1 MPSSAAIA
9 VAALLA
15 SSLPSASAFTAPLSN
30 TRGRWVS
37 SASGNSR
44 LSSYNDN
51 NNNYNGYG
59 GTNNDMRNGDMNS
72 NPINNNSN
80 NNNFNTNFYSN
91 NEEYNGNGGGNG
103 DENDLLSQAT
113 LNLRELATCASLLY
127 GYLSKPSSAVTAQD
141 VVLACDAI
149 DEVSSTYFDGWN
161 SLFNNDGVAL
171 RRRCHELGRYQ
182 LLVKLME
189 QDYDAY
195 VATAAFLSPSRID
208 RKDLPNVQDVPFVP
222 SSSDDPLSYDNNYN
236 YNNNY
241 NKNNPQYDQYGQPLV
256 ADCALPPLPF
266 DDSPLD
272 KLLLFLFRRL
282 VAQNTGGVQ
291 NDIPGIQGLVAQ
303 AKTFMLQ
310 PYQTAEAQHLMVK
323 QTLGGLMTPVLP
335 PVYRLFMS
343 GIVGDAQYG
352 PLPYAPF
359 LTSVVTPPFFG
370 FLVGPSR
377 PNRRRD
383 GKRGG
388 LVVEKCK
395 FLQESGCKGL
405 CLHQCKT
412 PAEEF
417 FRETLGMSLTV
428 RPNFETQECQ
438 WSFGEEPIPV
448 EQDPSFPRGCLVGCE
463 SRQML
468 AGQRTDALCM

>member
-1 MPSSAAIA
+1 MPMSHHRGGSA
-9 VAALLA
+9 VVVVALLA
-15 SSLPSASAFTAPLSN
+15 LASPSASAFTVPLGRS
-30 TRGRWVS
+30 RGRLVS
-37 SASGNSR
+37 PAFCGSR
-44 LSSYNDN
+44 LSSYNDD
-51 NNNYNGYG
+51 NNYNSYSNM
-59 GTNNDMRNGDMNS
+59 NNGMMNGDMN
-72 NPINNNSN
+72 NN
-80 NNNFNTNFYSN
+80 NNNFNN
-91 NEEYNGNGGGNG
+91 NYFNGNDELNGNGNG
-103 DENDLLSQAT
+103 DGNVIDGAESDIVNQVT
-113 LNLRELATCASLLY
+113 LNFRELATCSSLLY
-127 GYLSKPSSAVTAQD
+127 GYLAKPSAAVTAED

-161 SLFNNDGVAL
+161 SFFNNDNLAL
-171 RRRCHELGRYQ
+171 RRRCHEFGRYQ
-182 LLVKLME
+182 LLVKLMQ

-208 RKDLPNVQDVPFVP
+208 RRDLPNVQDVPFVP
-222 SSSDDPLSYDNNYN
+222 STDDQFMYN
-236 YNNNY
+236 SNSNNN
-241 NKNNPQYDQYGQPLV
+241 NVQYDQYGQPLV
-256 ADCALPPLPF
+256 ADCALQPLQF

-323 QTLGGLMTPVLP
+323 QTLAGLMTPVLP
-335 PVYRLFMS
+335 PVYRIFMS
-343 GIVGDAQYG
+343 GIVGETQYG
-352 PLPYAPF
+352 PLPYAPL
-359 LTSVVTPPFFG
+359 LTSLVTPPFFG

-377 PNRRRD
+377 PNRRKD
-383 GKRGG
+383 GKLGG

-405 CLHQCKT
+405 CLHQCKI

-417 FRETLGMSLTV
+417 FKETLGMNLTV

-438 WSFGEEPIPV
+438 WSFGEEPLPV

-468 AGQRTDALCM
+468 AGQRTDALCL